1 MASPLDQHRG
11 SPVSDQEDDDAP
23 PPPEVPD
30 ELPDDSE
37 WAIRSVWWKDGGL
50 SELLGRGGHQE
61 QDLGQQQPADE
72 PE

>member
-1 MASPLDQHRG
+1 
-11 SPVSDQEDDDAP
+11 VSDQGDDETPAEV
-23 PPPEVPD
+23 PEVPD

-50 SELLGRGGHQE
+50 SELLGRGRHEQ